1 MKNWLDI
8 SSKESIALGIFS
20 ALIIAIG
27 SILTIV
33 LHALPGILF
42 LYKEAV
48 VSFVIAPILILA
60 LAKVPKRGVLT
71 LLGGIMGGFW
81 IFFGFFSIAIGG
93 LIGGILADSLASL
106 KSYKSPLL
114 NSLGYALIRLGYVL
128 GNYLPLMIWTEQFI
142 QSVERNHPSS
152 AVQFQWLLEI
162 LTPQSLGILLVFNLL
177 FSLLG
182 AYFGHYLLRRHFK
195 RAGIV

>member
-182 AYFGHYLLRRHFK
+182 AYFGHL
-195 RAGIV
+195 